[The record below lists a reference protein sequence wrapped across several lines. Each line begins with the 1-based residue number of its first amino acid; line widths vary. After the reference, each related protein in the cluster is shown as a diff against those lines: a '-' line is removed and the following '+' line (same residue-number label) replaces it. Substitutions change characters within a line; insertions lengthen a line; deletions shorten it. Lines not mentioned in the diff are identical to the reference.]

1 MGDIG
6 KSRFPA
12 DLCNTVVCLQEFP
25 LGIHDPGHIQ
35 ILDNRG
41 VRVLFKFPAKIIGTE
56 IKGLRK
62 LFQTDLFV
70 KIRMDKMDHLTDPV
84 QFFYSFRLFQFS
96 GGSQQKTIQL
106 DCHIVI

>member
-6 KSRFPA
+6 KSGFPA
-12 DLCNTVVCLQEFP
+12 DFCNTSIGLQKLS

-35 ILDNRG
+35 VLDNRG

-62 LFQTDLFV
+62 LFKTDIFV
-70 KIRMDKMDHLTDPV
+70 KIRMDKMDYLTDPV

-106 DCHIVI
+106 DCHIFI